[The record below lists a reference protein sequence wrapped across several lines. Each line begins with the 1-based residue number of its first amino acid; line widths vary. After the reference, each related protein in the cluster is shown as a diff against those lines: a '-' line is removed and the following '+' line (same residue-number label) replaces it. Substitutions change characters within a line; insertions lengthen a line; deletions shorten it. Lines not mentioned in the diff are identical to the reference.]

1 MDRTGRAE
9 RQVPIRERDELRYP
23 LRARAFI
30 TSGSGE
36 EVSLH
41 LRDISRSG
49 FAARGLTPLPEGCRI
64 VVELPGT
71 PPAEA
76 EVVWSIGCSLGARF
90 LPKLPFSQ
98 VAALL
103 QVLGDEAAKAADLT
117 GRVLR
122 QSR

>member
-1 MDRTGRAE
+1 MHGWDREQWRA
-9 RQVPIRERDELRYP
+9 PLREREELRYP
-23 LRARAFI
+23 LRVRAFL
-30 TSGSGE
+30 TSGAGE

-49 FAARGLTPLPEGCRI
+49 FAARGLTPLSAGCK
-64 VVELPGT
+64 VLVELPGT

-103 QVLGDEAAKAADLT
+103 QVLGDEAAEAADVT
-117 GRVLR
+117 GRILR